1 MPDKKE
7 AVVLIHGLWFS
18 AFILAALARRLRRA
32 GFEVRSYSYPSVR
45 LGFRANAERLNR
57 YLQGLDA
64 ATVHLVGHSLGGLL
78 ARALFHH
85 FPDQRP
91 GRIVTLGSPHQG
103 SEAAAHLRRSAFWRY
118 LMGRSVA
125 ELLDG
130 VPQGWVRPARE
141 IGSVS
146 GTRSL
151 GLARFVYRGLP
162 RPNDGLL
169 TVGESALPGA
179 GQRALPVSHTGMLFS
194 RRVADEVIAFLTRG
208 RFGR

>member
-1 MPDKKE
+1 MAVEWTGDPAAFADPEWASLVDADPE
-7 AVVLIHGLWFS
+7 ATVFHTP
-18 AFILAALARRLRRA
+18 
-32 GFEVRSYSYPSVR
+32 GFLKVYWEE
-45 LGFRANAERLNR
+45 LGAAERL
-57 YLQGLDA
+57 DV

-78 ARALFHH
+78 ARALFHY

-91 GRIVTLGSPHQG
+91 GRIVTLGSPHEG

-130 VPQGWVRPARE
+130 VPRGWVRPARE

-179 GQRALPVSHTGMLFS
+179 GHRALPVSHTGMLFS
-194 RRVADEVIAFLTRG
+194 RRVADEVIAFLARG